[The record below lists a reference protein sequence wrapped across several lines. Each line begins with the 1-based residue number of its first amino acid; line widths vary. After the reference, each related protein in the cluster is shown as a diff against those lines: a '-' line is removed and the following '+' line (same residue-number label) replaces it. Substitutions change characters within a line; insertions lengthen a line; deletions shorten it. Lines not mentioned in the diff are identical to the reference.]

1 MGTAGAQEKKVQ
13 LGLTLIALV
22 LLDDTD
28 NSRTVIGPGLRV
40 DFNLGKSVILTPEAS
55 LGFTGLYVGGTVNY
69 RLRKFFIGAGGGLI
83 YFFKKEQDVQGDA
96 VLKVQVGAK
105 GPHWLVAAAYVS
117 NILSGGWLNGVHL
130 TAGYIF

>member
-13 LGLTLIALV
+13 LGLTLNALV

-83 YFFKKEQDVQGDA
+83 YFFKKEQDVQ
-96 VLKVQVGAK
+96 VGAK
-105 GPHWLVAAAYVS
+105 GPRWLVAAAYVS